1 MKYKDFIEENFLID
15 EPQAGKLVPFKFNKV
30 QTKAYKD
37 LCRDYDIENKGIQ
50 APIREI
56 YLKARR
62 EGFSSLILAIFAADD
77 VLNDNPTETQVLS
90 YKDDATKK
98 FRKRYRTYLLTYQ
111 AKKNGFTYEQIVTNP
126 DGVLEAVAK
135 AMFSVDSTEIEL
147 KHNKAHFFCGTASA
161 RTGERGGVL
170 QKLLFSEAAFYPDTE
185 NMTAEE
191 MIEGTMRQVDPVSGW
206 IFIESTAN
214 GVGNHYERIW
224 NKAEKGLHR
233 FKARFWGWREHYS
246 EKEIKVIKSEFVDE
260 DMFKQEYPE
269 TPEEAFKASEQNF
282 VTQHALDALIE
293 FDKAEKD
300 LHGWLKLSG
309 TNYIEQCEI
318 IKHWL
323 FNLEQA
329 NQYMNLYVGIDV
341 AKDPDSTVVTV
352 LRHKITFQKGGVRA
366 ISIDST
372 GAGDFMPDWF
382 ELNTR
387 WTINKIKF
395 SVMMKD
401 ILYKNL
407 QAVIKKRLTALPL
420 IQIEPQVFTSPE
432 AEDFYNQMLYLQK
445 EIRGRLLLA
454 KHPPGKDY
462 HDDFPDSW
470 ALAENA
476 YISVHGLPDDKEFQQ
491 TQPNPSPISKLLNRG
506 TGSGKIINTGDN
518 E

>member
-1 MKYKDFIEENFLID
+1 MKYRSFIEDNFLID
-15 EPQAGKLVPFKFNKV
+15 EPETGKLVPFKFNKV
-30 QTKAYKD
+30 QIKAYKT
-37 LCRDYDIENKGIQ
+37 LCKEYDIENKGIT

-62 EGFSSLILAIFAADD
+62 EGFSSMILAIFAADD
-77 VLNDNPTETQVLS
+77 VLSENPTETQVLS

-98 FRKRYRTYLLTYQ
+98 FRRRYRTYILSYY
-111 AKKNGFTYEQIVTNP
+111 AKKNGVEYEQIIANP
-126 DGVLEAVAK
+126 DVLESIARQV
-135 AMFSVDSTEIEL
+135 FSVDSTEIII
-147 KHNKAHFFCGTASA
+147 KHNQAHFFCGTASA

-191 MIEGTMRQVDPVSGW
+191 MIEGTMRQVDPKSGW

-214 GVGNHYERIW
+214 GIGNHYQRIW
-224 NKAEKGLHR
+224 DKAVNGLHR
-233 FKARFWGWREHYS
+233 FKARFFGWREHYT
-246 EKEIKVIKSEFVDE
+246 EKEIKVIKAEFVDE
-260 DMFKQEYPE
+260 DMFRQEYPE
-269 TPEEAFKASEQNF
+269 TAEEAFKASATNF
-282 VTQHALDALIE
+282 VTKQALDALVE

-300 LHGWLKLSG
+300 LHAWLRLHG

-318 IKHWL
+318 IKDFL
-323 FNLEQA
+323 INLEQA
-329 NQYMNLYVGIDV
+329 NKHLNLYVGIDV

-352 LRHKITFQKGGVRA
+352 LRHKIGFQKGGIRG

-372 GAGDFMPDWF
+372 GTGDFMPDWF
-382 ELNTR
+382 DLNTR
-387 WTINKIKF
+387 WKVNKVKF
-395 SVMMKD
+395 SVVMKD

-420 IQIEPQVFTSPE
+420 IQIEPQVYVSDDAQE
-432 AEDFYNQMLYLQK
+432 FYTQMLYLVK
-445 EIRGRLLLA
+445 EIRGRLLIC
-454 KHPPGKDY
+454 KHPEGKDY

-476 YISVHGLPDDKEFQQ
+476 YITEHGLPDDKEHQQ
-491 TQPNPSPISKLLNRG
+491 AAPRPSHISQMLNRDMG
-506 TGSGKIINTGDN
+506 PKKTIYTGDN